1 MKKYLYIFLAASF
14 LLLSACRA
22 SDPDTKSTA
31 EEVPTAEITATETYE
46 SNITE
51 PAALLLPL
59 PQENTEFSFLS
70 GAGGWRTIMTLNPDG
85 SFTGRYSDSEMGD
98 IGEEYPHGSV
108 YICDFSGKFE
118 NPEMLN
124 DFSYAMTLAEL
135 TTERPAGEEWI
146 EDSIRYVASD
156 PFGLVDPI
164 ENRECTDFILY
175 LPETPVDQVP
185 EDFLI
190 WWPYRYSEGSEAR
203 TTLSCY
209 GILNVATGY
218 GFFTAA

>member
-1 MKKYLYIFLAASF
+1 MKNHLLLFLAAAF
-14 LLLSACRA
+14 LLLSACKA
-22 SDPDTKSTA
+22 SEPTATMAA
-31 EEVPTAEITATETYE
+31 EEVPTVEVTVTEAAETIA
-46 SNITE
+46 TE
-51 PAALLLPL
+51 PAALHLPL
-59 PQENTEFSFLS
+59 PQETTEFSFLS
-70 GAGGWRTIMTLNPDG
+70 GAGGWRTVMFLNQDG
-85 SFTGRYSDSEMGD
+85 SFTGQYSDSEMGE

-118 NPEMLN
+118 DPEQVN
-124 DFSYAMTLAEL
+124 AFSYKMTLTGLTAEKNV
-135 TTERPAGEEWI
+135 GDEWI
-146 EDSIRYVASD
+146 EESIRYVASD
-156 PFGLVDPI
+156 PFGLVDPM

-190 WWPYRYSEGSEAR
+190 WWPYRYSEDAETR

-218 GFFTAA
+218 GFFTMG